1 MGKMD
6 MDTPK
11 VGGAFGHRGAIE
23 LPPCLFLGEAVER
36 SEDGEGKQG
45 KALSVTFGDSSPK
58 GRAKGLHP
66 ASFFSALREGSRF
79 LEPVQ
84 RRPVAAAVE

>member
-6 MDTPK
+6 MDTPEN
-11 VGGAFGHRGAIE
+11 GGAFGHRGAIE

-45 KALSVTFGDSSPK
+45 KSPLSATFGDSSPR
-58 GRAKGLHP
+58 GRAKGCTL
-66 ASFFSALREGSRF
+66 FYFSSPSGRTPDSLS
-79 LEPVQ
+79 LSS
-84 RRPVAAAVE
+84 AVR

>member
-11 VGGAFGHRGAIE
+11 NGGAFGHRGAVE
-23 LPPCLFLGEAVER
+23 LPPLVSFWERRLSEAKTER
-36 SEDGEGKQG
+36 ENRE

-58 GRAKGLHP
+58 GRAKGVAP
-66 ASFFSALREGSRF
+66 RFIFLRSPGGF
-79 LEPVQ
+79 PLP
-84 RRPVAAAVE
+84 

>member
-6 MDTPK
+6 MDTPEN
-11 VGGAFGHRGAIE
+11 GGAFGHRGAIE

-58 GRAKGLHP
+58 GRAKGCTLFYFSSPSGRTP
-66 ASFFSALREGSRF
+66 ASLSLSSAVR
-79 LEPVQ
+79 
-84 RRPVAAAVE
+84 

>member
-6 MDTPK
+6 MDTPEN
-11 VGGAFGHRGAIE
+11 GGAFGHRGAIE

-36 SEDGEGKQG
+36 SEDGEGNRE

-58 GRAKGLHP
+58 GRAKGCTL
-66 ASFFSALREGSRF
+66 FYFSSPSGRTPDSLS
-79 LEPVQ
+79 LSS
-84 RRPVAAAVE
+84 AVR

>member
-1 MGKMD
+1 LGI
-6 MDTPK
+6 
-11 VGGAFGHRGAIE
+11 GARLNCPLVSFWERRLSETKTERGNRE
-23 LPPCLFLGEAVER
+23 
-36 SEDGEGKQG
+36 

-79 LEPVQ
+79 L
-84 RRPVAAAVE
+84 

>member
-11 VGGAFGHRGAIE
+11 NGGALGHRGAIE

-45 KALSVTFGDSSPK
+45 KKPSQSPSVTALPK
-58 GRAKGLHP
+58 GEPRGVPCFIFLRLPGGLP
-66 ASFFSALREGSRF
+66 I
-79 LEPVQ
+79 P
-84 RRPVAAAVE
+84 